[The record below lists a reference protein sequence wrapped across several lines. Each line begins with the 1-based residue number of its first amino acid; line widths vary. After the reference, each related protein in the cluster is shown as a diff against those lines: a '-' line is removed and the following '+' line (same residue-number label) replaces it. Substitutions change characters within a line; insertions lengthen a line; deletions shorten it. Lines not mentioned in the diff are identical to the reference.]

1 MMNMEITMREA
12 FDKTMFENILA
23 TICHLLKE
31 GKVALGAKTT
41 SGFGKCKLEE
51 IKFYD
56 FDFSKRDD
64 IFQWLKQDLTS
75 RTETTLGGSPLPL
88 SEKTILIDAAFSIKN
103 SLIVRSYASDEIKP
117 DAVHLTS
124 NGKNVL
130 PGTSIKGAIRAR
142 GLKILKTLGRTDA
155 EVRINSLFG
164 FVNEETK
171 ESRKGKVVVEETEI
185 RNVAAELQQRIKID
199 RFTGGVIKG
208 ALFDSMPLWN
218 SENGKAVQ
226 IKMSI
231 SEYKEWELGLLLL
244 ILKDLWSAD
253 LPIGGEK
260 SIGRGVLKGV
270 VAKIKW
276 DSKELQLE
284 EKNNELVFS
293 NKELA
298 DDLNRIC
305 KEV

>member
-1 MMNMEITMREA
+1 M
-12 FDKTMFENILA
+12 
-23 TICHLLKE
+23 
-31 GKVALGAKTT
+31 
-41 SGFGKCKLEE
+41 
-51 IKFYD
+51 
-56 FDFSKRDD
+56 
-64 IFQWLKQDLTS
+64 
-75 RTETTLGGSPLPL
+75 
-88 SEKTILIDAAFSIKN
+88 
-103 SLIVRSYASDEIKP
+103 
-117 DAVHLTS
+117 
-124 NGKNVL
+124 
-130 PGTSIKGAIRAR
+130 
-142 GLKILKTLGRTDA
+142 
-155 EVRINSLFG
+155 
-164 FVNEETK
+164 
-171 ESRKGKVVVEETEI
+171 VVEETEI